1 MWRYHPGMLIRFI
14 KLTFVLLLGIVF
26 LGYST
31 IPPVAQM
38 EQIRAHTRNIEFDYL
53 GWALNA
59 MGLKI
64 SQLALGTIYYYPQEQ
79 HQAFKLEY
87 LDLLRSIA
95 SLEAQIRN
103 IYSDPDVADP
113 LEVSAEYREQV
124 NELYIQRD
132 HMAPLAEAII
142 QRQVAAIAT
151 EHGLTVAGQP
161 IPPVLYRTTP
171 LPLALIIS
179 QRDVIQ
185 QIGDVSLVPGIPVDE
200 QAALEERVDS
210 SNNVSSLI
218 VPIGG
223 VGLYPTMVM
232 QTTDINWLAEVV
244 AHEWIHNYLTL
255 RPLGVNYFT
264 TPELRTMNETV
275 ATIAG
280 KEISY
285 ALVAKY
291 YPEHLPPPPPPD
303 EGPRPV
309 PPTTPPDPS
318 AFDFRAEMRETRVT
332 VDELLLEG
340 KIEEAEAYMEERR
353 RFFWD
358 NGYRLRKLNQAY
370 FAFYGAY
377 ADLPGG
383 AAGDDPVGEAVRML
397 RENSPNLADFI
408 NRMSWMYSYEHLQAA
423 VEEFQN

>member
-1 MWRYHPGMLIRFI
+1 MIFRFI
-14 KLTFVLLLGIVF
+14 KVTFVLLLGIVM
-26 LGYST
+26 LGHST
-31 IPPVAQM
+31 IPPVAQI
-38 EQIRAHTRNIEFDYL
+38 ERIRANTRNIEFDYL

-64 SQLALGTIYYYPQEQ
+64 SQFALGTIYYFPQEH
-79 HQAFKLEY
+79 HQTFKLEY

-103 IYSDPDVADP
+103 IYSDPDIADP
-113 LEVSAEYREQV
+113 HDASAHYREQV
-124 NELYIQRD
+124 NAMYVQRD
-132 HMAPLAEAII
+132 NMAPLAEAII

-151 EHGLTVAGQP
+151 EHGLTIGGQP

-171 LPLALIIS
+171 LPLALVIS

-200 QAALEERVDS
+200 QAALEERVDA

-255 RPLGVNYFT
+255 RPLGINYFT
-264 TPELRTMNETV
+264 TPELRTMNETA

-280 KEISY
+280 KEMSY

-309 PPTTPPDPS
+309 PPTTPPDPP

-383 AAGDDPVGEAVRML
+383 AAGDDPVGEAVRLL
-397 RENSPNLADFI
+397 RENSLNLADFI